1 MKTTRHFFAAS
12 LLVVT
17 LALSAYAGDIATPV
31 ATQPPPPSSPAS
43 DDSAGTNGD
52 IHFPRASEAGGQD
65 PVLEAALSLLQSVLS
80 LF

>member
-1 MKTTRHFFAAS
+1 MTTLRKIFPVFVLTIVLTVNA
-12 LLVVT
+12 V
-17 LALSAYAGDIATPV
+17 AGQIDTG

-52 IHFPRASEAGGQD
+52 IHLPGASEVGGQD
-65 PVLEAALSLLQSVLS
+65 PVLEAALSLLRSVLS